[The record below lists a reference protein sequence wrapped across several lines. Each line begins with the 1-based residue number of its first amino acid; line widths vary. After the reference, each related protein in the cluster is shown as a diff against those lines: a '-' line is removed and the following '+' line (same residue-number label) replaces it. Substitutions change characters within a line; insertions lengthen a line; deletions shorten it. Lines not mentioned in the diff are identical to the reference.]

1 MGIKTIDPSKVTKE
15 EKENVVQLLWV
26 GGGTGSANHG

>member
-1 MGIKTIDPSKVTKE
+1 MGIKPVDPSKVIKE

-26 GGGTGSANHG
+26 GDSTGSANHG